1 MMEKRSI
8 RDYVRAANV
17 PLSDP
22 DKNRLI
28 GSGSPRFEVY
38 HFALSVCSHKVRTCL
53 AEKNA
58 AYLSHDIGILPPA
71 LENYHPDYV
80 RLRMQGGRGREL
92 VGGYTGRSSTQTEGF
107 DPAVVPT
114 LVDLQSEQV
123 IVDSVKICAHIDAT
137 CDTGPSL
144 LPDRLRR
151 DIDREIAIVDGTPHV
166 AVLYGAHPDGDFRP
180 KMLQKNMPGAHDY
193 KIMKL
198 MEARSLSVGH
208 PKLIAAYDAK
218 IRKEASAKTYVAT
231 PELMRD
237 ATTEI
242 IAIIADL
249 DSRLSDG
256 RAWVCGDAFTMA
268 DIQWAVSLFR
278 LKWLGMAFSWTG
290 DHPLNN
296 NQHSNVAAYAGR
308 LFDRPSFRDAV
319 IHWPGNPP
327 SEYVMEFYENL
338 QDQDPAKGERGHRDR
353 HKQHGGH
360 GRDIKEENLTDA
372 VLETMKGTENPRAK
386 KVLNAFTRHLHA
398 FLQEIEP
405 TEEEWEWGIDFL
417 TKTGHLSTGGRQ
429 EFVLLSDVM
438 GATARVDLINNRF
451 PDGATENSV
460 LGPFFVEERPTF
472 ENGQDISGGISGEPM
487 YFSARVLDADRQPIV
502 GARVDIWHSDDDGS
516 YDIMMPQLDG
526 QLAMRGLF
534 RSDNHGRFWFT
545 SILPTSYPIPDD
557 GTVGTILK
565 TARRSPMR
573 PGHVH
578 VRVEAPGF
586 RRLTTMLFLDGDEY
600 LDSDP
605 VFGVKQSLVMR
616 FEKKTNLRMPDG
628 KAAPSPCFTV
638 DYDFILA
645 RKD

>member
-1 MMEKRSI
+1 M
-8 RDYVRAANV
+8 
-17 PLSDP
+17 
-22 DKNRLI
+22 
-28 GSGSPRFEVY
+28 
-38 HFALSVCSHKVRTCL
+38 
-53 AEKNA
+53 
-58 AYLSHDIGILPPA
+58 
-71 LENYHPDYV
+71 
-80 RLRMQGGRGREL
+80 
-92 VGGYTGRSSTQTEGF
+92 
-107 DPAVVPT
+107 
-114 LVDLQSEQV
+114 
-123 IVDSVKICAHIDAT
+123 
-137 CDTGPSL
+137 
-144 LPDRLRR
+144 
-151 DIDREIAIVDGTPHV
+151 

-180 KMLQKNMPGAHDY
+180 KMLQKNMPGVHDY

-208 PKLIAAYDAK
+208 PKLIAAFDAK

-231 PELMRD
+231 AELMRD
-237 ATTEI
+237 ATGEI
-242 IAIIADL
+242 ITIIADL
-249 DSRLSDG
+249 ESRLSDG
-256 RAWVCGDAFTMA
+256 RTWISGDAFTMA

-278 LKWLGMAFSWTG
+278 LKWLGMAFAWAG
-290 DHPLNN
+290 DHPLNDR
-296 NQHSNVAAYAGR
+296 HHRHVASYAKR

-319 IHWPGNPP
+319 IYWPGNPP
-327 SEYVMEFYENL
+327 SEYVMEFYEEAHEQAPL
-338 QDQDPAKGERGHRDR
+338 TSERSTRS
-353 HKQHGGH
+353 GH
-360 GRDIKEENLTDA
+360 GRDIKEESLTGA

-386 KVLNAFTRHLHA
+386 KMLNAFTRHLHA
-398 FLQEIEP
+398 FLLEVEP
-405 TEEEWEWGIDFL
+405 TEEEWEWGIVFL

-460 LGPFFVEERPTF
+460 LGPFFVEERPAF
-472 ENGQDISGGISGEPM
+472 DNGEDISGGISGEPM
-487 YFSARVLDADRQPIV
+487 YFSARVLDAERQPIA

-516 YDIMMPQLDG
+516 YDIMMPELGG

-534 RSDNHGRFWFT
+534 RSDAQGRFWFT

-573 PGHVH
+573 PAHVH
-578 VRVEAPGF
+578 VRIEAPGY

-605 VFGVKQSLVMR
+605 VFGVKQSLVMH
-616 FEKKTNLRMPDG
+616 FEKKSNLRMPDG
-628 KAAPSPCFTV
+628 KSAPSPCFTV